1 MFDYINPI
9 SYNTDINSLV
19 FNYNT
24 GRTQGMKPSL
34 FDYNNPLSC
43 SFFNNINIYK
53 LGNININFN
62 SNNYI
67 QNPYGYNNNNSS
79 LFNFRGSVFAGQNNF
94 NGGRQNPF
102 AFFSPGFNIYKI
114 GISNTPAAN
123 YPSHTSIEPENKPI
137 SNTTK
142 STNNEQIGNNLAQNA
157 RKYLGYNEADGSYK
171 KFSNSTEW
179 CADFVSYVVDETYK
193 NKGLIPPA
201 GFANHRVENLKNW
214 GIKNNKYFSIAE
226 KNNKEKLI
234 AENVKTGDILI
245 LRENNASHT
254 GIVSK
259 VNKDGTFETI
269 EGNRTDKV
277 GIGKYS
283 PDNSQ
288 ISGFV
293 QLA

>member
-24 GRTQGMKPSL
+24 GRTQGMKSSL

-43 SFFNNINIYK
+43 SLFNNINIYK
-53 LGNININFN
+53 LGNNNFN
-62 SNNYI
+62 SNNYS
-67 QNPYGYNNNNSS
+67 QNPYGYNNYP

-94 NGGRQNPF
+94 NGGGQNPF
-102 AFFSPGFNIYKI
+102 AFFNPGFNIYKI
-114 GISNTPAAN
+114 GTTNTTTVS
-123 YPSHTSIEPENKPI
+123 YPSHTLKKQNSEPIN
-137 SNTTK
+137 NTTTSK
-142 STNNEQIGNNLAQNA
+142 NNEQIGNNLALNA

-193 NKGLIPPA
+193 SKGLTPPT
-201 GFANHRVENLKNW
+201 GFANPRVENLKNW
-214 GIKNNKYFSIAE
+214 GIKNNKYFSIAD

-234 AENVKTGDILI
+234 AENIKTGDILI

-259 VNKDGTFETI
+259 VNKDGTFEAI

-277 GIGKYS
+277 GIGKYR